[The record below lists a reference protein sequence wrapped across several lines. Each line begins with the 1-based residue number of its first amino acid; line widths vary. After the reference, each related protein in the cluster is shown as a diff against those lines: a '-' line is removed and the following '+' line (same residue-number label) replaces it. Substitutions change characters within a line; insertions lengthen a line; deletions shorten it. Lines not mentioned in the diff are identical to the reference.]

1 MTINRLAF
9 VKEKMLEF
17 VKGIHLCKYAQRRL
31 KSAINVSFDEMASCL
46 AIFGT
51 TNFKTDMKK
60 IILMAL
66 IAAPIWAG
74 AQNKTI
80 DKGTAKPEPKELQ
93 APATPSGNKGT
104 VVSPETLFAEL
115 IVSENQ
121 MGGIVIRIDFG
132 RDALA
137 GVEDKELLMKIREA
151 REIQFVAVTD
161 ALTYMNSLGFKYV
174 TSYVTSFKS
183 TETHMV
189 LEKRMARKG
198 DNGKGGPAGNG
209 AERPERPE
217 GSKPSTGTGD
227 KKPSPSPTKS
237 EGKK

>member
-1 MTINRLAF
+1 
-9 VKEKMLEF
+9 
-17 VKGIHLCKYAQRRL
+17 
-31 KSAINVSFDEMASCL
+31 L

-66 IAAPIWAG
+66 IAAPIWAS
-74 AQNKTI
+74 AQTTKPAEKVTTKPEMKEIPGTPGEMNKT
-80 DKGTAKPEPKELQ
+80 
-93 APATPSGNKGT
+93 T
-104 VVSPETLFAEL
+104 VKSPESVFAE
-115 IVSENQ
+115 IIISENP
-121 MGGIVIRIDFG
+121 MGGQVIRIDFG

-137 GVEDKELLMKIREA
+137 GVEDKEFVQKIKEA
-151 REIQFVAVTD
+151 RELQFTTVPDV
-161 ALTYMNSLGFKYV
+161 LTYMNSMGFKFI
-174 TSYVTSFKS
+174 TSYAMKGNNKVD
-183 TETHMV
+183 ETHMV

-198 DNGKGGPAGNG
+198 EAGKGGAAGNG

-227 KKPSPSPTKS
+227 KKPSPSPVKS

>member
-1 MTINRLAF
+1 L
-9 VKEKMLEF
+9 
-17 VKGIHLCKYAQRRL
+17 
-31 KSAINVSFDEMASCL
+31 AINVSFDEVAPCL

-74 AQNKTI
+74 AQTTKPAEKVTGKQEVK
-80 DKGTAKPEPKELQ
+80 DLTPPSSTAGSK
-93 APATPSGNKGT
+93 ST
-104 VVSPETLFAEL
+104 VTSPESIFAEL

-121 MGGIVIRIDFG
+121 MGGIVIRVDFG
-132 RDALA
+132 RDVLA
-137 GVEDKELLMKIREA
+137 GIEDKELMMKIKEA
-151 REIQFVAVTD
+151 REIQFVAVPD
-161 ALTYMNSLGFKYV
+161 ALTYMNSLGFKFV
-174 TSYVTSFKS
+174 TSYAITSKT

-198 DNGKGGPAGNG
+198 DNGKGGQSG

-217 GSKPSTGTGD
+217 GSKPTTGTGD
-227 KKPSPSPTKS
+227 KKPAPSPVKS
-237 EGKK
+237 DGKK

>member
-1 MTINRLAF
+1 
-9 VKEKMLEF
+9 VPH
-17 VKGIHLCKYAQRRL
+17 IHCCKYASRL
-31 KSAINVSFDEMASCL
+31 IKSAINVSFDEVASCL

-74 AQNKTI
+74 AQT
-80 DKGTAKPEPKELQ
+80 TKPAEKATGKQETKEITTPTS
-93 APATPSGNKGT
+93 PAGRKST
-104 VVSPETLFAEL
+104 VTSPESIFAEL

-121 MGGIVIRIDFG
+121 MGGIVIRVDFG
-132 RDALA
+132 RDVLA
-137 GVEDKELLMKIREA
+137 GIEDKELMMRIKEA
-151 REIQFVAVTD
+151 REVQFVAVPD
-161 ALTYMNSLGFKYV
+161 ALTYMNNMGFKFV
-174 TSYVTSFKS
+174 TSYATTSKT

-198 DNGKGGPAGNG
+198 ENGKGGQPG

-217 GSKPSTGTGD
+217 GAKPSTGAGD
-227 KKPSPSPTKS
+227 KKPAPSPVKS

>member
-1 MTINRLAF
+1 MCH
-9 VKEKMLEF
+9 
-17 VKGIHLCKYAQRRL
+17 IHCCKYASRRIKL
-31 KSAINVSFDEMASCL
+31 AINVSFDEVAPCL

-51 TNFKTDMKK
+51 TNFKTDMKR

-74 AQNKTI
+74 AQT
-80 DKGTAKPEPKELQ
+80 TKPAEKVVGKQETKDLTPPSS
-93 APATPSGNKGT
+93 PAGSKST
-104 VVSPETLFAEL
+104 VTNPESIFAEL

-137 GVEDKELLMKIREA
+137 GIEDKELMMKIKDA
-151 REIQFVAVTD
+151 REIQFVAVPD
-161 ALTYMNSLGFKYV
+161 ALTYMNSLGFKFV
-174 TSYVTSFKS
+174 TSYVTTSKTS
-183 TETHMV
+183 ETHMV

-198 DNGKGGPAGNG
+198 DNGKGGQSG

-227 KKPSPSPTKS
+227 KKPAPSPSKS

>member
-1 MTINRLAF
+1 
-9 VKEKMLEF
+9 MLEF
-17 VKGIHLCKYAQRRL
+17 VKGVHLCKYAQRRL

-51 TNFKTDMKK
+51 INFKTDMKK

-80 DKGTAKPEPKELQ
+80 DKGTAKPEAKELQ
-93 APATPSGNKGT
+93 TPGAQVGSKST
-104 VVSPETLFAEL
+104 VASPESIFAEL

-121 MGGIVIRIDFG
+121 MGGMVIRIDFG

-137 GVEDKELLMKIREA
+137 GVEDKEFMMKIKEA
-151 REIQFVAVTD
+151 RELQFVAVPD
-161 ALTYMNSLGFKYV
+161 ALTYMNSIGFKFV
-174 TSYVTSFKS
+174 TSYVTTAKS

-227 KKPSPSPTKS
+227 KKPAPSPTKS

>member
-1 MTINRLAF
+1 
-9 VKEKMLEF
+9 VCH
-17 VKGIHLCKYAQRRL
+17 IHCCKYASRRIKL
-31 KSAINVSFDEMASCL
+31 AINVSFDEMASCL

-51 TNFKTDMKK
+51 TNFKTDMKR

-74 AQNKTI
+74 AQTTKPAEKVVGKQETKDLNPP
-80 DKGTAKPEPKELQ
+80 GSTAASK
-93 APATPSGNKGT
+93 ST
-104 VVSPETLFAEL
+104 VTSPESIFAEL

-121 MGGIVIRIDFG
+121 MGGIVIRVDFG
-132 RDALA
+132 RDVLA
-137 GVEDKELLMKIREA
+137 GIEDKELMVKIKEA
-151 REIQFVAVTD
+151 REVQFVAVPD
-161 ALTYMNSLGFKYV
+161 ALTYMNSMGFKFV
-174 TSYVTSFKS
+174 TSYTTTSKT

-198 DNGKGGPAGNG
+198 DNGKGGQPG

-217 GSKPSTGTGD
+217 GAKPSTGTGD
-227 KKPSPSPTKS
+227 KKPAPSPVKS

>member
-1 MTINRLAF
+1 VAP
-9 VKEKMLEF
+9 
-17 VKGIHLCKYAQRRL
+17 
-31 KSAINVSFDEMASCL
+31 CL

-74 AQNKTI
+74 AQTTKPAE
-80 DKGTAKPEPKELQ
+80 KGTGKPEMKEIQ
-93 APATPSGNKGT
+93 TAPAETGKTSVK
-104 VVSPETLFAEL
+104 SPETIFCEV
-115 IVSENQ
+115 IISENP
-121 MGGIVIRIDFG
+121 MGGQVIRIDFG

-137 GVEDKELLMKIREA
+137 GVEDKEFIQKIKEA
-151 REIQFVAVTD
+151 RELQFTSVPDV
-161 ALTYMNSLGFKYV
+161 LTYMNSIGFKFV
-174 TSYVTSFKS
+174 TSYTAKGASKMD
-183 TETHMV
+183 ETHMV

-198 DNGKGGPAGNG
+198 ENGKGGAQGNG

-227 KKPSPSPTKS
+227 KKPAPSPVKS